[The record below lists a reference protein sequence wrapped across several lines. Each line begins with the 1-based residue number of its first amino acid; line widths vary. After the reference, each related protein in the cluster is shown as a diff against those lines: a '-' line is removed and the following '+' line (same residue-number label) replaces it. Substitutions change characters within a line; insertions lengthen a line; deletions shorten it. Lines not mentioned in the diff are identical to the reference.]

1 MSESVQFQIDDNE
14 AARAEKNIRSIRY
27 QVSPTLP
34 THEREVAAQLE
45 HQAEE
50 LRNKAATPRL
60 GIAHSQEPNVVRP
73 RQRELSGDGGHAV
86 LPPKIQT
93 LSGLSL
99 SLEWIPILQ
108 TQSGESRGKPKR
120 MRASGTGLLARTLD
134 QNAIGGPPT
143 ALQ

>member
-86 LPPKIQT
+86 LRRQK
-93 LSGLSL
+93 
-99 SLEWIPILQ
+99 
-108 TQSGESRGKPKR
+108 SRR
-120 MRASGTGLLARTLD
+120 CLD
-134 QNAIGGPPT
+134 FR
-143 ALQ
+143 